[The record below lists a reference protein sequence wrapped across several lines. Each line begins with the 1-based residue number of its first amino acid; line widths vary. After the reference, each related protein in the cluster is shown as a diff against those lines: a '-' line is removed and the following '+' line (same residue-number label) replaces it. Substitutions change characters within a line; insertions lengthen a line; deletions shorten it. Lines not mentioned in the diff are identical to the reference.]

1 MEPRIER
8 AAPKDRP
15 AKVCDLAGEVQ
26 RVTGLASTS
35 RRTGRGAVGDAASG
49 RVYAALDLGTNNCRL
64 LVARPATGGFR
75 VIDAF
80 SRIVRLGEGL
90 GQSGRLSEAAMRR
103 TLDALKICAGKME
116 RRGVTHAR
124 AIATEACRRAAN
136 CAEFLDL
143 AERETGI
150 ALEIISNDEEA
161 ALAIL
166 GCAPLVDR
174 GVAQAL
180 VFDIGGGSTEIGWM
194 EVPGDLDIVKGTAPV
209 LRAWHSIPIGVVT
222 LAEHHGG
229 RRVTPAL
236 YVAMVEEVAAA
247 LAPFEARHGLGQL
260 AREGRLQML
269 GTSGTVTTLAGV
281 HLGLPRY
288 DRSRVDGCYLDFA
301 TVRDISRRIAAMS
314 YERRSSHPCIG
325 PDRADLVIA
334 GCAILEALCDVWP
347 VGRLRVADRGLRE
360 GILLTLMSRI
370 EPAKVLARRLA
381 PCNGQRQE

>member
-1 MEPRIER
+1 M
-8 AAPKDRP
+8 
-15 AKVCDLAGEVQ
+15 
-26 RVTGLASTS
+26 TGLASTS
-35 RRTGRGAVGDAASG
+35 RQTGQGAAGDAASG

-64 LVARPATGGFR
+64 LVARPTSDGFR

-90 GQSGRLSEAAMRR
+90 GQSGRLSEAAMAR
-103 TLDALKICAGKME
+103 TLEALKICAAKMR

-136 CAEFLDL
+136 CAEFLAR
-143 AERETGI
+143 AERDTGI
-150 ALEIISNDEEA
+150 AIEIISNDEEA

-174 GVAQAL
+174 AVAQAL

-194 EVPGDLDIVKGTAPV
+194 EVPAELDMVKGPTPR

-229 RRVTPAL
+229 HRVTPAL
-236 YVAMVEEVAAA
+236 YEAMVDEVAGA
-247 LAPFEARHGLGQL
+247 LAPFEAAHGLGHL
-260 AREGRLQML
+260 ARDGRLQML

-281 HLGLPRY
+281 HQRLRRY
-288 DRSRVDGCYLDFA
+288 DRARVDGCYLDFP
-301 TVRDISRRIAAMS
+301 TVRQISRRIASMS
-314 YERRSSHPCIG
+314 YERRVSHPCIG

-334 GCAILEALCDVWP
+334 GCAILEALCGVWP

-360 GILLTLMSRI
+360 GILFTLMSRTRLA
-370 EPAKVLARRLA
+370 EAAMARRAA
-381 PCNGQRQE
+381 PCNGRSQA